1 MLLTILQGPAWP
13 PGQTVI
19 QPQMSAV
26 PWRSAAPG
34 HHGRQAASL
43 KESLTRG
50 SPRPGQAEGP
60 ALPHCLR
67 LGLFTF
73 SLGLLTAPGVPRH
86 AQLVRAQ
93 SKTFLLVGRGK
104 EGKPMLFG
112 GAPPRLLQG
121 RLSCSSVPSGISC
134 HPGLVLLAIITTSAK
149 TESMTGADIIAGREG
164 GPVAKW
170 GELGSPELPII
181 KCPI

>member
-112 GAPPRLLQG
+112 RAPPEALTRETVLQLSPLWHLLSP
-121 RLSCSSVPSGISC
+121 RAC
-134 HPGLVLLAIITTSAK
+134 T
-149 TESMTGADIIAGREG
+149 AGDYYN
-164 GPVAKW
+164 VSKD
-170 GELGSPELPII
+170 
-181 KCPI
+181 